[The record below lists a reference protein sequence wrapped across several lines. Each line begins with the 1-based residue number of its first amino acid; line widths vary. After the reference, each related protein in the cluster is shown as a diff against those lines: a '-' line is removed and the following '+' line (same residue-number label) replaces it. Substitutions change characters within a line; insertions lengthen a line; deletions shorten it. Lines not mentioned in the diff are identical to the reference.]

1 MMIKALF
8 NIFLLASLVL
18 AMHSQAEASPKFR
31 PQEIDATIQIGYG
44 LAIADVD
51 GDAKTDIILAD
62 KHQIVWYQNPSWS
75 KHVIAENLTERDH
88 VCVAAQD
95 IDGDGKAEI
104 AVGAGWNPG
113 DTHNSGSVH
122 YLLPPEDRT
131 QKWTPIALHHEPTVH
146 RMHWVK
152 QENDQWSL
160 AVLPLHGRGNRG
172 GKGAGVRLLAY
183 RVPENPQSRWETRLI
198 DDQLH
203 MTHNLDPVQWDDDE
217 ATELLIAA
225 REGVFVADDV
235 VGRKSLRRI
244 GDDQG
249 GGAGEVRQG
258 SLGKSKP
265 FIVSIE
271 PMHGNTVVVYTPK
284 AGSSEGLWHRRVID
298 DSLRDGHAIV
308 CGDFAGIGRDQAAVG
323 WRAMRVNAPVG
334 IKLFTPNESGTK
346 WEVSV
351 VDHNTMA
358 CEDIKAADLNG
369 DGRLD
374 IIAAGRKTRN
384 VKIYWNEGS

>member
-1 MMIKALF
+1 MRI
-8 NIFLLASLVL
+8 
-18 AMHSQAEASPKFR
+18 QAGPSPKFR

-51 GDAKTDIILAD
+51 GDGKIDIILAD
-62 KHQIVWYQNPSWS
+62 KRQIAWYQNPSWR

-113 DTHNSGSVH
+113 DTYNSGSVH
-122 YLLPPEDRT
+122 YLAPPKDRT

-152 QENDQWSL
+152 QGSNQWNL

-172 GKGAGVRLLAY
+172 GKGVGVKLLAY
-183 RVPENPQSRWETRLI
+183 RVPENPINRWETRLI
-198 DDQLH
+198 NDQLH
-203 MTHNLDPVQWDDDE
+203 MTHNFDPGQWDEDEDE
-217 ATELLIAA
+217 AMELLIAA
-225 REGVFVADDV
+225 REGVFVADGL
-235 VGRKSLRRI
+235 VGRRSLRRI
-244 GDDQG
+244 GDDRG
-249 GGAGEVRQG
+249 GGAGEARQG
-258 SLGKSKP
+258 SLGEGKI
-265 FIVSIE
+265 FVISIE
-271 PMHGNTVVVYTPK
+271 PMHGNAVVVYTPK
-284 AGSSEGLWHRRVID
+284 AGGSEELWNRRVID

-323 WRAMRVNAPVG
+323 WRAMRASAPVG

-346 WEVSV
+346 WEASII
-351 VDHNTMA
+351 DHNTMA

-374 IIAAGRKTRN
+374 IIASGRKTKN

>member
-1 MMIKALF
+1 MIKTWF
-8 NIFLLASLVL
+8 HIFLLASLIL

-31 PQEIDATIQIGYG
+31 PHEIDATIQIGYG

-51 GDAKTDIILAD
+51 GDAKVDIVLAD
-62 KHQIVWYQNPSWS
+62 KRQIVWYQNPSWS

-113 DTHNSGSVH
+113 DTDNSGSVH
-122 YLLPPEDRT
+122 YLMPPEDRA

-152 QENDQWSL
+152 QGNDEWNL

-172 GKGAGVRLLAY
+172 GEGVGVKLLAY
-183 RVPENPQSRWETRLI
+183 RVPENLQSRWETRLI
-198 DDQLH
+198 NDQLH
-203 MTHNLDPVQWDDDE
+203 MTHNFDPGQWDEDE
-217 ATELLIAA
+217 AMELLIAA
-225 REGVFVADDV
+225 REGVFVADGL
-235 VGRKSLRRI
+235 VGRRSLRRI

-249 GGAGEVRQG
+249 GGAGEARQG
-258 SLGKSKP
+258 SLGKGKV
-265 FIVSIE
+265 FVISIE
-271 PMHGNTVVVYTPK
+271 PMHGSTVVVYTPK
-284 AGSSEGLWHRRVID
+284 AGGSEGLWHRRVID

-323 WRAMRVNAPVG
+323 WRAMRARAPVG

-346 WEVSV
+346 WEASV
-351 VDHNTMA
+351 VDLNTMA

-374 IIAAGRKTRN
+374 IIASGRKTQN

>member
-1 MMIKALF
+1 MIKTTF
-8 NIFLLASLVL
+8 HIFLLAFLIL
-18 AMHSQAEASPKFR
+18 AMHSQAETSPKFR
-31 PQEIDATIQIGYG
+31 AQEIDAGIQIGYG

-51 GDAKTDIILAD
+51 GDGKRDIILAD
-62 KHQIVWYQNPSWS
+62 NRQIVWYQNPSWR

-104 AVGAGWNPG
+104 AVGANWNPG
-113 DTHNSGSVH
+113 DTDNSGSVH
-122 YLLPPEDRT
+122 YLMPPEDRT

-152 QENDQWSL
+152 QENDEWNL

-172 GKGAGVRLLAY
+172 GEGVGVKLLAY
-183 RVPENPQSRWETRLI
+183 RVPENLQSRWETRLI
-198 DDQLH
+198 NDQLH
-203 MTHNLDPVQWDDDE
+203 MTHNFDPGQWDEDE
-217 ATELLIAA
+217 AMELLIAA
-225 REGVFVADDV
+225 REGVFVADGL
-235 VGRKSLRRI
+235 VGRRSLRRI

-249 GGAGEVRQG
+249 GGAGEARQG
-258 SLGKSKP
+258 SLGKGKV
-265 FIVSIE
+265 FVISIE
-271 PMHGNTVVVYTPK
+271 PMHGSTVVVYTPK
-284 AGSSEGLWHRRVID
+284 AGGSEGLWHRRVID

-323 WRAMRVNAPVG
+323 WRAMRARAPVG

-346 WEVSV
+346 WEASV
-351 VDHNTMA
+351 VDLNTMA

-374 IIAAGRKTRN
+374 IIASGRKTQN

>member
-1 MMIKALF
+1 MMIKTLF
-8 NIFLLASLVL
+8 NIVLWSSLAW
-18 AMHSQAEASPKFR
+18 AMHSQAGAFPKFR
-31 PQEIDATIQIGYG
+31 AQEIDATIQIGYG

-51 GDAKTDIILAD
+51 GDGKRDIVLAD
-62 KHQIVWYQNPSWS
+62 KRQIVWYQNPSWR
-75 KHVIAENLTERDH
+75 KHVIAENLTQHDH

-122 YLLPPEDRT
+122 YLIPPEDRT

-152 QENDQWSL
+152 QGNDLWNL

-172 GKGAGVRLLAY
+172 GEGAGVRLLAY
-183 RVPENPQSRWETRLI
+183 RVPEDPINRWETHLI
-198 DDQLH
+198 NDQLH
-203 MTHNLDPVQWDDDE
+203 MTHNFDPGQWDEDE
-217 ATELLIAA
+217 TMELLIAA
-225 REGVFVADDV
+225 REGVFVADGL
-235 VGRKSLRRI
+235 VGRRSLRRI
-244 GDDQG
+244 GDEQG
-249 GGAGEVRQG
+249 GGAGEVRRG
-258 SLGKSKP
+258 SLGKGKA
-265 FIVSIE
+265 FVISIE

-284 AGSSEGLWHRRVID
+284 AGGIEGLWHRRVID

-323 WRAMRVNAPVG
+323 WRAMRASAPVG

-346 WEVSV
+346 WEVSII
-351 VDHNTMA
+351 DHNTMA
-358 CEDIKAADLNG
+358 CEDIKAADLND

-374 IIAAGRKTRN
+374 IIAAGRKTQN
-384 VKIYWNEGS
+384 VKIYWNEGL